1 MATHLLLPY
10 AHGTSACLACA
21 SVREADSSYCRERRQ
36 AEGRLYGASILAIGL
51 AATAYHATSGKLRT
65 AFRKADYWTISLSS
79 VAMTKALHPERM
91 QNRWA
96 KVASAASLAAIPFQ
110 PTLVTACHAA
120 AMEVSG
126 VVADHVQEA
135 TIVCNKIS

>member
-1 MATHLLLPY
+1 MALVHALLVHLSGKQTAP
-10 AHGTSACLACA
+10 
-21 SVREADSSYCRERRQ
+21 VCRERRE
-36 AEGRLYGASILAIGL
+36 AEGKLFGASILAIGL

-96 KVASAASLAAIPFQ
+96 MAASAASLAAIPFQ

-126 VVADHVQEA
+126 AVSGHPVQEA
-135 TIVCNKIS
+135 TIACNRPASQK